1 MHGTFLPPR
10 PIARDPQA
18 ERIAALSHEYLSATP
33 DRREEIGAEVAALI
47 DGGVTALP
55 TVRQQKD

>member
-10 PIARDPQA
+10 PIARDPRA

-33 DRREEIGAEVAALI
+33 ERREEIGAEVAALV
-47 DGGVTALP
+47 DGGVAVFP
-55 TVRQQKD
+55 SAKPR